1 MWSEADI
8 ARNLDGHFWTRVVS
22 EIGTAT
28 VVDILEPLK
37 VEKRPAKPR
46 VQPWT
51 EPEMRILASMKRA
64 GQTCGTIASALNRSE
79 TAINQMWALRRRW
92 MYRVLNERPGD
103 PTMREIATAVCNVC
117 KIGIL
122 DFLSDRRVPA
132 LAEARQVFYWIAKN
146 YTARSFPQIGSFAKR
161 DHSTVIHGVDKIN
174 QQIDKFKPL
183 LLACLDELGL
193 EFKTE
198 VAA

>member
-8 ARNLDGHFWTRVVS
+8 ARSLEGHFWTRVVS
-22 EIGTAT
+22 EIGTAS
-28 VVDILEPLK
+28 VVDVLEPKK
-37 VEKRPAKPR
+37 VEKRSAKPR
-46 VQPWT
+46 LHSWT

-64 GQTCGTIASALNRSE
+64 GHTCAAISAALNRSE
-79 TAINQMWALRRRW
+79 PAINQMWYLRRRW

-103 PTMREIATAVCNVC
+103 PTMREIATAVCGVC

-146 YTARSFPQIGSFAKR
+146 YTARSFPQIGGFAKR
-161 DHSTVIHGVDKIN
+161 DHSTVIHGVEKID
-174 QQIDKFKPL
+174 QQMDKFKPL
-183 LLACLDELGL
+183 LVACLDELGL

-198 VAA
+198 RAA